1 MVLGTWMGGVV
12 DLLHAGGGDVGVDLG
27 AAEVGVAEAFLDAA
41 EVGSVVE
48 EVGGEAV
55 AEFVGADFEADG
67 AVPEVFLEEVID
79 GAHGEAAAE
88 LAEEEGGLVDAS
100 R

>member
-55 AEFVGADFEADG
+55 AE
-67 AVPEVFLEEVID
+67 VFLEEVID